1 MMNHDDDDN
10 DDVMDDSLSQQ
21 PSSSPSSPLSPIP
34 FEYIPPTHP
43 FNPPTFFSDIL
54 HPGVPPPAAAPLS
67 YEDEQD
73 MVISPSWL
81 TLSLPFYSPSPQ
93 PQPLTPSLSP
103 PRAIVPAASISY
115 EEQQDMVSTSSWL
128 TLSLP
133 FYSPSLPPPPQ
144 PLTPSPSPPNAITS
158 SNSEEQGSP
167 SSIQPPFP
175 WATSKPATVHTLDHL
190 LYDLNIKTI
199 PGTLECK
206 SCKFQQTDFRFDLL
220 EKFEKVA
227 SFFMEEN
234 MNYRAPDVWM
244 KPVFPNCTRCGEKST
259 MKPLIG
265 KKEEID
271 WLFLFLG
278 EMIGCCNL
286 EHLRY
291 FCLHANIHRTGAK
304 DRLLYHTYLGLCKQ
318 LHPQ

>member
-1 MMNHDDDDN
+1 MMNLDDDHDASSWLTLSLPSG
-10 DDVMDDSLSQQ
+10 DVVMDDSLSQQ
-21 PSSSPSSPLSPIP
+21 PSSPPSSPLTPIT
-34 FEYIPPTHP
+34 FEYTPPIHP
-43 FNPPTFFSDIL
+43 FNPLTFFHSDIMR
-54 HPGVPPPAAAPLS
+54 HGVHPPPAAAPLS
-67 YEDEQD
+67 YQEQQD
-73 MVISPSWL
+73 MVIAPSWL
-81 TLSLPFYSPSPQ
+81 TLSLPFYSSSLP

-103 PRAIVPAASISY
+103 P
-115 EEQQDMVSTSSWL
+115 
-128 TLSLP
+128 
-133 FYSPSLPPPPQ
+133 
-144 PLTPSPSPPNAITS
+144 NAIIS

-318 LHPQ
+318 LQPQ